1 MKILL
6 ENKSIKTLQYR
17 IERNKLADLV
27 AEFFCINDNLE
38 NDDFML
44 FRFDQESKMK
54 TLNKLRQLMEKD
66 IDAYFPVEIYL
77 GENVKNND
85 SYKGLKEAFNIGKSQ
100 INKLQN
106 AGLINNDMYEPFFD
120 DGTFFI
126 SFNISK
132 VYELFQLASTDETFQ
147 NTLDEIKF
155 QIKEMEKSA
164 SYMRGK
170 I

>member
-1 MKILL
+1 MKTLL

-17 IERNKLADLV
+17 IEKNKLADIV
-27 AEFFCINDNLE
+27 SDFFCINDNLE

-44 FRFDQESKMK
+44 FKFDQESKME

-66 IDAYFPVEIYL
+66 SDAYFPIEVYL
-77 GENVKNND
+77 GDDTKNND
-85 SYKGLKEAFNIGKSQ
+85 SYKGLREVYNVGKSE

-106 AGLINNDMYEPFFD
+106 AGLINNDMYEPYFD

-126 SFNISK
+126 SFNILK

-147 NTLDEIKF
+147 NTLDEIEF
-155 QIKEMEKSA
+155 QIKEMEKYA
-164 SYMRGK
+164 SYMKGK

>member
-132 VYELFQLASTDETFQ
+132 VYELFQMASTDETFQ